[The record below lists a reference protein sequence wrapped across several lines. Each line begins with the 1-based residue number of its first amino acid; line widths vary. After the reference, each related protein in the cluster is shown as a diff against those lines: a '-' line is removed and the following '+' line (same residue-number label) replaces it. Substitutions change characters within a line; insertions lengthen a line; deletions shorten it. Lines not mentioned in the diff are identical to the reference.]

1 MTEHDEDEAV
11 RSMTKR
17 PKKWAQAATKRM
29 EEKGTVGSLT
39 RMAHEAGEST
49 SEFAH
54 SHYNSPGLVGK
65 KSRFDVNLNG

>member
-1 MTEHDEDEAV
+1 MADNDEAESM
-11 RSMTKR
+11 RSVAKR